1 MEFVG
6 HLILTGELK
15 CLTGFATRGEHP
27 ASRVAGVDLPVLR
40 DPITRE
46 PYIPGSLFKGKL
58 RYLLE
63 HLHADRVVSDPRD
76 ASNEDGI
83 CRCGKKDCPICPLFG
98 VEHQGSSI
106 DLGCRP
112 ARLRFLDLLPT
123 KETREHWKAVQ
134 EHRGDFTAIKAEN
147 AVDRISQAANP
158 RLIERVPPGAR
169 FSYEIQMG
177 LYRFSQSDDPLADL
191 DKLPG
196 LQTALRLLEDDTLGG
211 HGSRGYGKVRLCPG
225 KARFVSRQD
234 YVQAGQRLLQGG
246 SLSGATT
253 APEEFAADLTGR
265 RLAEDLQAFIEK
277 QQPGEQTASVLPSAG
292 RQGPSATPFDTYLV
306 TFRPYHTLVA
316 EPLHSDTLFGALAW
330 ALRVVHGVQG
340 PALVKCL
347 LEEDAIAFSSVFP
360 FVQNSQSRLFF
371 FPRPLA
377 EPPLLKENDTARKD
391 FAGWEFA
398 SLTVFKG
405 LISGQVTEEE
415 IREQFCM
422 LSSAEAIERA
432 NPKKLYIC
440 LDKKFLLTQDDFRL
454 CKEVWRHD
462 PDHKEQRPLFAE
474 TDLTRTRIDRHSGGA
489 AEGRLF
495 FSQESLTTTNS
506 SGYFF
511 LIRARRDAWA
521 EWCSLLATALAFLA
535 DRGLGGDISAG
546 RGKLQDVKLEPF
558 SDLPEPQDPERF
570 VTLSLY
576 YSAPGEINNL
586 HDCWYQL
593 SPRKGKVEMTYLTE
607 RQPFKTRVQMFAEGS
622 TFPVPPGRDIR
633 GIRGDH
639 PTVQEGI
646 NENDVEND
654 VENNFTVRQWGRP
667 FAVGMTGR
675 K

>member
-6 HLILTGELK
+6 HLIVTGELE

-76 ASNEDGI
+76 TNNKDGI

-98 VEHQGSSI
+98 VEHQGSAI

-123 KETREHWKAVQ
+123 KETRDRWRAAQ
-134 EHRGDFTAIKAEN
+134 ETLGDFTQLKAEN
-147 AVDRISQAANP
+147 AVDRVSLAANP

-191 DKLPG
+191 DKLPA
-196 LQTALRLLEDDTLGG
+196 LQTALRLLTDDTLGG

-225 KARFVSRQD
+225 KAHFVGQQD
-234 YVQAGQRLLQGG
+234 YVQRGQRLLQGG

-253 APEEFAADLTGR
+253 EHEECTADLTGR
-265 RLAEDLQAFIEK
+265 RLTEDLRAFIEK
-277 QQPGEQTASVLPSAG
+277 QQRVELSVVEPPSVK
-292 RQGPSATPFDTYLV
+292 RQDSSPLPFDTYLV

-316 EPLHSDTLFGALAW
+316 EPLHSDTFFGALAW

-340 PALVKCL
+340 PALVDHL
-347 LEEDAIAFSSVFP
+347 LAEDEIAFSSVFP
-360 FVQNSQSRLFF
+360 FVRNARSRLFF

-377 EPPLLKENDTARKD
+377 APPPLKENDTARKD

-398 SLTVFKG
+398 SLTVFKE
-405 LISGQVTEEE
+405 LINGQVTEAE
-415 IREQFCM
+415 IRERFCT
-422 LSSAEAIERA
+422 LSSAEVIESA
-432 NPKKLYIC
+432 DPKKPYIC
-440 LDKKFLLTQDDFRL
+440 LDKKFLLTRDDFRL
-454 CKEVWRHD
+454 CQEIWRHD
-462 PDHKEQRPLFAE
+462 PDRKEQRPLFAE

-511 LIRARRDAWA
+511 LIRARQDTWT
-521 EWCSLLATALAFLA
+521 EWRSLLATALAFLA
-535 DRGLGGDISAG
+535 DRGLGGDLSAG

-558 SDLPEPQDPERF
+558 SDLPEPRNPERF

-576 YSAPGEINNL
+576 SPAPGEISSL
-586 HDCWYQL
+586 HDCWYRL
-593 SPRKGKVEMTYLTE
+593 LPRKGKIEMTYLTK

-622 TFPVPPGRDIR
+622 TFPLPPGRDVR

-639 PTVQEGI
+639 PIVQKGI
-646 NENDVEND
+646 NENDVETD
-654 VENNFTVRQWGRP
+654 FTIRQWGRP
-667 FAVGMTGR
+667 LAVGMKGR
-675 K
+675 R